1 MLDIQQLR
9 SHTAAVAERLAQRG
23 YEFDTARFN
32 ELEEKRRQ
40 LQIKVEDLQ
49 ATRNAV
55 SKDIGGLRSEQKKL
69 EKSPDYTPTLALA
82 LIGALVGGSVA
93 KEGSKFQAALLGA
106 GIGAGASEIIK
117 KFNSDEPEYIVQ
129 QDGVIDALVKDGT
142 TIVNSSKTDLEQAAA
157 DLDAVQKELDAW
169 LLSIPNLPHESV
181 PVGKDETEN
190 VEVRKVGTPREFDF
204 EIKDH
209 VDLGE
214 PLGLDFEGGAKLSG
228 ARLPS

>member
-106 GIGAGASEIIK
+106 GIVVGASEFIK
-117 KFNSDEPEYIVQ
+117 KINSDEPEYIVR
-129 QDGVIDALVKDGT
+129 QDGVIDVLVKDGT
-142 TIVNSSKTDLEQAAA
+142 TIKIKSYETKSSCITNYVK
-157 DLDAVQKELDAW
+157 KC
-169 LLSIPNLPHESV
+169 SCSKPNTNAL
-181 PVGKDETEN
+181 
-190 VEVRKVGTPREFDF
+190 
-204 EIKDH
+204 
-209 VDLGE
+209 
-214 PLGLDFEGGAKLSG
+214 
-228 ARLPS
+228 